1 MKQKRQ
7 LQRKYDTCFRSSTF
21 IQQQRNI
28 IQHLSIQC
36 CYRSLHLRFFS
47 LSLSCRFVL
56 FNLPVMI
63 LLVST
68 HFCRFTISI
77 LSIYVCLY
85 IYRRQRKFP
94 AFFVVTLIENGANWK
109 SVRIK
114 LTASDNS
121 NRKRLIQ
128 KAFCTVH
135 LVECSCSHSFRITL
149 SLRYSLSFYLVCFVF
164 ALK

>member
-1 MKQKRQ
+1 M
-7 LQRKYDTCFRSSTF
+7 LQVLNIHLATTKHHLAFVNTMLLSFASLTFFFRSLLSFCFVQFTSNDFTCFDPF
-21 IQQQRNI
+21 
-28 IQHLSIQC
+28 L
-36 CYRSLHLRFFS
+36 SLHHIYPVYIR
-47 LSLSCRFVL
+47 VL
-56 FNLPVMI
+56 VHI
-63 LLVST
+63 QK
-68 HFCRFTISI
+68 
-77 LSIYVCLY
+77 
-85 IYRRQRKFP
+85 RQRKFP